1 MRKSSHAAYDICY
14 HIVFSTRN
22 QKPILVGNL
31 ALRVREI
38 LKLICDEKDIIIIKG
53 HIKPNYVRLL
63 VSCPTT
69 LSPMQVV
76 QYIKGRSS
84 KMLHEEFSDLDLLWA
99 TGYFCQT
106 VGTITDEPLNYFKN

>member
-1 MRKSSHAAYDICY
+1 MRKGAHAVYDICY
-14 HIVFSTRN
+14 HIVFSTKN
-22 QKPILVGNL
+22 KKPILVGEL
-31 ALRVREI
+31 ALRLREI
-38 LKLICDEKDIIIIKG
+38 LKFIGDEKDIVIIKG

-76 QYIKGRSS
+76 QYIKGISS
-84 KMLHEEFSDLDLLWA
+84 KMLHEEFSDLDQLWA
-99 TGYFCQT
+99 VGYFCQT